1 MSKKHYLAEIPFRVH
16 GIPCLIG
23 VTSYTC
29 VKGDSSTWASDLD
42 YYGYTECDWEILDRK
57 GYVAEWLERKGV
69 DTDALNETIDEYFS
83 QSNDDY

>member
-57 GYVAEWLERKGV
+57 GYVAEWLARKGV
-69 DTDALNETIDEYFS
+69 DEDALNETVANYFKDLA
-83 QSNDDY
+83 NDY